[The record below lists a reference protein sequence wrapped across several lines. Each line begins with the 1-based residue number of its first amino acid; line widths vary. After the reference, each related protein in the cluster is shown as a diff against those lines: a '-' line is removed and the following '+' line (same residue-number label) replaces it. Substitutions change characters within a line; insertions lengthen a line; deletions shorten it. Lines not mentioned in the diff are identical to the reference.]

1 MLSLHCVA
9 PTPPWKLCKTIAF
22 CPSIQQFATQF
33 REPWFGR
40 KAKTPCCWCI
50 HGLDA
55 ASWEMRRPRCRQPE
69 HGGKT
74 RGFSGAGELAWPR
87 LRKPR
92 GFKKRTLLRQHTHG
106 RVLCLGRTSVPGHDS
121 TLLTVNMGEFCGRT
135 FESAERDTVLS
146 FFPGFV
152 PSSLTDSLNK
162 QLRAERNFGPAS
174 GQDQPTQR

>member
-1 MLSLHCVA
+1 MDCIALRH
-9 PTPPWKLCKTIAF
+9 TRRLCKAIAF
-22 CPSIQQFATQF
+22 CTSIQQFATQF

-40 KAKTPCCWCI
+40 KAKASCCWCI

-55 ASWEMRRPRCRQPE
+55 ASREMRRPRCRQPE

-106 RVLCLGRTSVPGHDS
+106 RVLCMGRTSVPGHNS

-135 FESAERDTVLS
+135 FESADRDSVLS
-146 FFPGFV
+146 FIRALC
-152 PSSLTDSLNK
+152 SLA
-162 QLRAERNFGPAS
+162 LRILLAS
-174 GQDQPTQR
+174 R